1 MKEADDQPNQD
12 HENGQSPQITA
23 ERIKSL
29 SDAWPAPRSAALRA
43 LNEMMDLQGDWLDK
57 VRRNLVA
64 LGELRE
70 ERGVS
75 TINLEGLLLVAQ
87 VAQELK
93 EGGKLFYRTTPN
105 QYREIMRGAIET
117 IRERQ

>member
-1 MKEADDQPNQD
+1 LREAVGHIGQSL
-12 HENGQSPQITA
+12 EGQSPQITA
-23 ERIKSL
+23 EKIKSL
-29 SDAWPAPRSAALRA
+29 SEVWPAPRSAALRA
-43 LNEMMDLQGDWLDK
+43 LNEIMGLQGDWLEK

-70 ERGVS
+70 EGGVNA
-75 TINLEGLLLVAQ
+75 IDQEGLLLVAQ

-93 EGGKLFYRTTPN
+93 KGGKLFYRTTPN

-117 IRERQ
+117 IRER